1 MLWVLFLL
9 VAWGSAVV
17 GCTRLCLA
25 AVAAAQPMEAA
36 AGPEPEGRA
45 LSLYEAAFLAGG
57 ERRVADLALVS
68 MSRERRLLLA
78 HTGWVTVVDPDGRD
92 ALERSVIAA
101 IGPRGQSPVPP
112 VRAALAAADPVRALA
127 DRLVAAGLAVPA
139 GARANVADAVRQV
152 RLACV
157 VVLATG
163 VTALLMVP
171 PASGPGAAL
180 AWFALPLLLTAS
192 CLVIARVEVH
202 PYSRWASPAGQQ
214 LLGRIDVPPRRPVA
228 QHAGGGADEEHDDGE
243 LLTALAVHGT
253 GALPDPALRAALRA
267 HWGH

>member
-17 GCTRLCLA
+17 SCTRLCLA
-25 AVAAAQPMEAA
+25 AVAAAQPMD
-36 AGPEPEGRA
+36 AGPERNGRT

-57 ERRVADLALVS
+57 PQRVADLALVA
-68 MSRERRLLLA
+68 MARERRLLLA
-78 HTGWVTVVDPDGRD
+78 HTGWVTVVDPEGRD
-92 ALERSVIAA
+92 DFERSVIAA
-101 IGPRGQSPVPP
+101 TGPQGQSPVPP
-112 VRAALAAADPVRALA
+112 VRTALATAEPVRALS
-127 DRLVAAGLAVPA
+127 DRLVTAGLAVPA
-139 GARANVADAVRQV
+139 GARANVAAAVRHV
-152 RLACV
+152 RLACC
-157 VVLATG
+157 VVLLTG
-163 VTALLMVP
+163 AVALLMVP

-202 PYSRWASPAGQQ
+202 PYSRWASPAGQR

-228 QHAGGGADEEHDDGE
+228 QRAGGGADAERDDGE

-253 GALPDPALRAALRA
+253 AALPDPALRAALRA
-267 HWGH
+267 HWSH

>member
-9 VAWGSAVV
+9 VAWGTAVV
-17 GCTRLCLA
+17 SCTRLCLA
-25 AVAAAQPMEAA
+25 AVAAAQPMD
-36 AGPEPEGRA
+36 AGPEPDGRP

-57 ERRVADLALVS
+57 PRRVAELALVA

-92 ALERSVIAA
+92 ELERSVIAA

-112 VRAALAAADPVRALA
+112 VRDALAATEPVRALA
-127 DRLVAAGLAVPA
+127 ERLVVRGLAVPA
-139 GARANVADAVRQV
+139 GARANVAAAVRQV
-152 RLACV
+152 RLACG
-157 VVLATG
+157 VVLLTG
-163 VTALLMVP
+163 VIALLMVP
-171 PASGPGAAL
+171 PASGPGPAL
-180 AWFALPLLLTAS
+180 AWFALPLILTAS

-202 PYSRWASPAGQQ
+202 PYSRWASPAGQR
-214 LLGRIDVPPRRPVA
+214 LLGRIDVPPRRRVA
-228 QHAGGGADEEHDDGE
+228 QPAGGGADEEHDDGE

-253 GALPDPALRAALRA
+253 AALPDPALRAALRA